1 MANWVTGS
9 TDTGT
14 DLNTRAIMRNSVL
27 LVGEGNESAVKE
39 KLFSITG
46 TADAATYFKTGSLA
60 AEIIKILIQNGANNI
75 KGILVGDYGASK
87 TYESVDGA
95 YAAALNVSLED
106 DTIKCIVLDTSS
118 TVSLFE
124 TLKDHLDTAD
134 DNDMF
139 RYGVIGLPAK
149 TETTA
154 YGTQAQTLDSKRIF
168 LVGPNVV
175 DSSNVEKDGAVT
187 AAGLTG
193 LIMSDTDDP
202 ALPLNYIPILGCS
215 GTSRVMLRT
224 DRNNLANAGVV
235 ALYPEDGQAIV
246 WRLVTT
252 YTNEDKAWAEGSTI
266 FIADDVLDS
275 VMTKLKENYKRTKN
289 VQRVLD
295 SIRTDVIGVL
305 EDKQGMEIIKDF
317 DSNTVSVVIDP
328 EDKFGALVDYEFQ
341 VVTPLYT
348 ITIRQHMKV

>member
-9 TDTGT
+9 TDTGA

-46 TADAATYFKTGSLA
+46 TADAATYFKTNSLA
-60 AEIIKILIQNGANNI
+60 SEIIKMLIQNGANNI
-75 KGILVGDYGASK
+75 KGILVGEYGADK
-87 TYESVDGA
+87 TYISVDDA
-95 YAAALNVSLED
+95 YEAALNISLAD
-106 DTIKCIVLDTSS
+106 DTIKCVVLDTSS
-118 TVSLFE
+118 TASLFT
-124 TLKDHLDTAD
+124 TLKEHLDTAE

-139 RYGVIGLPAK
+139 RYGVIGLP
-149 TETTA
+149 TGSIDTA
-154 YGTQAQTLDSKRIF
+154 YGIQAQALNSKRMFI
-168 LVGPNVV
+168 VGPNVV
-175 DSSNVEKDGAVT
+175 NADNVERDGAV
-187 AAGLTG
+187 AAGGLAG
-193 LIMSDTDDP
+193 LIMSDTSDP
-202 ALPLNYIPILGCS
+202 ALPLNSVPILGCS
-215 GTSRVMLRT
+215 GTVRVMLRT

-252 YTNEDKAWAEGSTI
+252 YSNEDKVWSEGSTS

-275 VMTKLKENYKRTKN
+275 VMAKLKTNYKRTKN

-305 EDKQGMEIIKDF
+305 EDKQGLEIIKNF
-317 DSNTVSVVIDP
+317 DSNTVSVVEDP
-328 EDKFGALVDYEFQ
+328 DDKYGALVDYEFQ